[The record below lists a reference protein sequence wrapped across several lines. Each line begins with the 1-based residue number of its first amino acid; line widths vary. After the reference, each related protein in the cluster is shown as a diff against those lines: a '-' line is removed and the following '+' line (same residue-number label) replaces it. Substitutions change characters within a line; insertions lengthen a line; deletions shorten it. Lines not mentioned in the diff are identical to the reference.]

1 MAARGERSDFLSN
14 SPAPAALI
22 SQTAAMSAPD
32 RTQEFLE
39 LLTTHDRALGV
50 YVHSLVQDVHD
61 ADDILQQTKMILWRC
76 FEQFETGTNFLA
88 WARKTAFH
96 QILTHRRQKKRE
108 ATPLSDDILE
118 LLHDEVARLNDDTD
132 RRRDALRSCVAKLP
146 AAHRQLVTLRYYE
159 DMEIDGVA
167 ERIRSTAGAVY
178 RALSRIR
185 MSLMTCVERELQLE
199 GASS

>member
-1 MAARGERSDFLSN
+1 MPED
-14 SPAPAALI
+14 
-22 SQTAAMSAPD
+22 D

-39 LLTTHDRALGV
+39 LLTHHDRVLGV
-50 YVHSLVQDVHD
+50 YVYSLVPARHD

-76 FEQFETGTNFLA
+76 FDQFETGTNFLA

-96 QILTHRRQKKRE
+96 QVLTHRRQKKRE
-108 ATPLSDDILE
+108 AAPLSDDILE
-118 LLHDEVARLNDDTD
+118 LLHDEVARLSESSD
-132 RRRDALRSCVAKLP
+132 RRRDALHTCVAKLP

-159 DMEIDGVA
+159 DMEIEGVA

-185 MSLMTCVERELQLE
+185 MSLLSCVEKELKLE
-199 GASS
+199 GN

>member
-1 MAARGERSDFLSN
+1 MAGFCRIAFLLSKTAARPTYHDCM
-14 SPAPAALI
+14 PDA
-22 SQTAAMSAPD
+22 D

-39 LLTTHDRALGV
+39 LLTHHDRALGV
-50 YVHSLVQDVHD
+50 YVYSLVQDPHD

-76 FEQFETGTNFLA
+76 FDQFEPGTHFLA

-96 QILTHRRQKKRE
+96 QVLTYRRQKKRE
-108 ATPLSDDILE
+108 AMSLSDDILE
-118 LLHDEVARLNDDTD
+118 LLHDEVSKLSDTAD

-178 RALSRIR
+178 RALSRVR
-185 MSLMTCVERELQLE
+185 MNLLTCVEKELKME
-199 GASS
+199 GAGA

>member
-1 MAARGERSDFLSN
+1 M
-14 SPAPAALI
+14 
-22 SQTAAMSAPD
+22 SQAD

-39 LLTTHDRALGV
+39 LLTHQDRALGV
-50 YVHSLVQDVHD
+50 YVYSMVQDPHD

-76 FEQFETGTNFLA
+76 FDQFETGTNFLA

-96 QILTHRRQKKRE
+96 QVLTHRRQKKRE
-108 ATPLSDDILE
+108 ATPLSDEILE
-118 LLHDEVARLNDDTD
+118 LLHDEVAKLSDSGD

-167 ERIRSTAGAVY
+167 ERIRSTTGAVY

-185 MSLMTCVERELQLE
+185 MSLLTCMEKEIKLER
-199 GASS
+199 A

>member
-1 MAARGERSDFLSN
+1 MSDLDTS
-14 SPAPAALI
+14 SPA
-22 SQTAAMSAPD
+22 APGAD

-39 LLTTHDRALGV
+39 LLTRHDRALGV
-50 YVHSLVQDVHD
+50 YVYSLVQGPHD

-76 FEQFETGTNFLA
+76 FDQFESGTNFLA

-96 QILTHRRQKKRE
+96 QVLTHRRQKKRE
-108 ATPLSDDILE
+108 ATPLSDEILE
-118 LLHDEVARLNDDTD
+118 LLHDEVSKLSDAGDG
-132 RRRDALRSCVAKLP
+132 RREALRACVGKLP

-185 MSLMTCVERELQLE
+185 LSLMNCVEKEMKLE
-199 GASS
+199 GARA

>member
-1 MAARGERSDFLSN
+1 MAGFCRIAFLLSK
-14 SPAPAALI
+14 
-22 SQTAAMSAPD
+22 TASTPTYHGCMPEAD

-39 LLTTHDRALGV
+39 LLTHHDRALGV
-50 YVHSLVQDVHD
+50 YVYSLVQDPHD

-76 FEQFETGTNFLA
+76 FDQFETGTHFLA

-96 QILTHRRQKKRE
+96 QVLTYRRQKKRE

-118 LLHDEVARLNDDTD
+118 LLHDEVAKLSDTSD

-146 AAHRQLVTLRYYE
+146 PAHRQLVALRYYE

-178 RALSRIR
+178 RALSRVR
-185 MSLMTCVERELQLE
+185 MNLLTCVEKELKME
-199 GASS
+199 GAGA